1 MTKKEE
7 ILKRSLYNIA
17 KFDVETPNYLKY
29 NNLLWSDILALDIEA
44 VEEAIIQLMECNQ

>member
-44 VEEAIIQLMECNQ
+44 VEDAIVQLMECNQ